1 MRRALAALL
10 MAGCTSTSPS
20 PTDSTPTKEPE
31 AEIEPADDGKQADPP
46 APKPTP
52 SDPPPDVD
60 PARWKCDKDEDC
72 AQTCAL
78 GAVNAEWIAANPN
91 EDTCDDG
98 CGWKHGMEACRDGEC
113 VTLDKDGN
121 IDAGCTKQTKPI
133 Y

>member
-1 MRRALAALL
+1 VRRLVAALVL
-10 MAGCTSTSPS
+10 AGCTSTSPS
-20 PTDSTPTKEPE
+20 PTDSTPTQEPN
-31 AEIEPADDGKQADPP
+31 AKVEPADDGKQAG
-46 APKPTP
+46 PTP
-52 SDPPPDVD
+52 SEPAPGID
-60 PARWKCDKDEDC
+60 PARWKCSEDKDC

-113 VTLDKDGN
+113 VTLDADGN
-121 IDAGCTKQTKPI
+121 VDAGCTKLTRPI